1 MTNSAQMVLDSLS
14 NYLNTNMVKIYK
26 TSNRIYDKYGN
37 NLDLLF
43 INSGLG
49 KIVLLLQENESDYQ
63 NQDTRFTT

>member
-1 MTNSAQMVLDSLS
+1 MNNSAQMVLDSLS